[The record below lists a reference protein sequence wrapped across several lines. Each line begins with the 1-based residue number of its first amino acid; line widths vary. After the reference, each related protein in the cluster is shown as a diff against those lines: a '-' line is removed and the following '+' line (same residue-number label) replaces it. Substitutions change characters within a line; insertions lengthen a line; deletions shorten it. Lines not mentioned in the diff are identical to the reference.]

1 MFSYRDV
8 DANKASPVNV
18 DGNVKCFVVSLKN
31 KLRLEKKGLDVL
43 RRCLLFMQWSVNMRS
58 NWD

>member
-1 MFSYRDV
+1 MFSYNDV
-8 DANKASPVNV
+8 DANNASPVNV

-31 KLRLEKKGLDVL
+31 KLRLEKNGLDVL

>member
-1 MFSYRDV
+1 MFSYNDV

-31 KLRLEKKGLDVL
+31 KLRLEKNGLDVL
-43 RRCLLFMQWSVNMRS
+43 RRCLLFIQWSVNIRS

>member
-1 MFSYRDV
+1 MFSYKDV
-8 DANKASPVNV
+8 EANKVSPVNV

-43 RRCLLFMQWSVNMRS
+43 RRCLLFMQWSVNIRS
-58 NWD
+58 N